1 MFVFCNVCPCISV
14 YSLTCGKCMFSS
26 WVPAGTCHMLII
38 FSSVCNKQITS
49 DREGETNS
57 IYILTIWYLND
68 AFFFF
73 FLATLRNLE
82 WWGALGSDE
91 RKNRIKEGWAA
102 LGQSR
107 ATVLYRH
114 MNDKRKEHSKTAL
127 QTECVW
133 KSPFKLESS
142 DTRTKVAATG

>member
-1 MFVFCNVCPCISV
+1 M
-14 YSLTCGKCMFSS
+14 LT
-26 WVPAGTCHMLII
+26 I

-57 IYILTIWYLND
+57 IYILTIWYLKD

-73 FLATLRNLE
+73 PLTTLGNLE
-82 WWGALGSDE
+82 FWGAWERDDE

-102 LGQSR
+102 LGESR

-114 MNDKRKEHSKTAL
+114 MNDKSKEHSKTAL
-127 QTECVW
+127 QTECV
-133 KSPFKLESS
+133 
-142 DTRTKVAATG
+142 

>member
-1 MFVFCNVCPCISV
+1 
-14 YSLTCGKCMFSS
+14 
-26 WVPAGTCHMLII
+26 MLII

-82 WWGALGSDE
+82 CWGALGRDDE

-127 QTECVW
+127 QTECV
-133 KSPFKLESS
+133 
-142 DTRTKVAATG
+142 